1 MPIIDVFIVVG
12 VQVPDIPGILVEIK
26 GNEVADEFWQKG
38 PSVLKLGAIELV
50 TVIVPEVVTV

>member
-26 GNEVADEFWQKG
+26 GKEAGDEF
-38 PSVLKLGAIELV
+38 
-50 TVIVPEVVTV
+50 